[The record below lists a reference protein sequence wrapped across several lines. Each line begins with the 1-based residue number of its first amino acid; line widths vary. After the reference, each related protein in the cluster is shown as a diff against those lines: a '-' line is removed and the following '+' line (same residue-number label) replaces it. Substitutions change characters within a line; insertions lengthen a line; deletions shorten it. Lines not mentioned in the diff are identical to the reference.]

1 MTNLELVATNTDAE
15 IRQAAM
21 HKARSQGLFVCVR
34 CGYSRLLTVQDIA
47 VKPVCARC
55 G

>member
-1 MTNLELVATNTDAE
+1 MTNLELVATNTDQE
-15 IRQAAM
+15 IQQAAM
-21 HKARSQGLFVCVR
+21 RKARSQGLFVCVR
-34 CGYSRLLTVQDIA
+34 CNYSRLLTKDDIA